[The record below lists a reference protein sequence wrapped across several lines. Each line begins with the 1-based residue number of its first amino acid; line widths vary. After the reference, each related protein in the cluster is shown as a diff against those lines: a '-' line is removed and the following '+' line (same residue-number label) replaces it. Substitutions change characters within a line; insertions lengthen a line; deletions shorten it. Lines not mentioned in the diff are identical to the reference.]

1 MIVGE
6 RIGMYELRGEKIKE
20 VYETIKKAEKP
31 IHIKEIVASTNI
43 NYNTIRGVVQ
53 KLVKI
58 GLIKRV
64 GRGLYTL

>member
-1 MIVGE
+1 M
-6 RIGMYELRGEKIKE
+6 RRL
-20 VYETIKKAEKP
+20 KKAEKP